1 MRVTLWVDWLLLWFS
16 ALHLDDLA
24 FADVLLHC
32 RRWQSVCGV
41 PGPGLHPMWRVCGR
55 VWG

>member
-1 MRVTLWVDWLLLWFS
+1 VRVTLWVDWLLLWFS